1 MFALTA
7 TIPLVMLTWL
17 TLKTITKLASYLTR
31 LEGAFWGYRMPAIAV
46 RRAMH
51 YHSAQLLPVA
61 VVFFVY
67 MIGYRTLQDLGVFQ
81 VTAQVPYLYILSGLV
96 VVAAI
101 YLFRT
106 YWIAMKNI
114 MYANR

>member
-1 MFALTA
+1 MAPA
-7 TIPLVMLTWL
+7 G
-17 TLKTITKLASYLTR
+17 R
-31 LEGAFWGYRMPAIAV
+31 LG
-46 RRAMH
+46 
-51 YHSAQLLPVA
+51 
-61 VVFFVY
+61 
-67 MIGYRTLQDLGVFQ
+67 QDLHLFE

-96 VVAAI
+96 VVSAI